1 MKKVVFTD
9 KAPKPIGPYSQA
21 VCIDG
26 LLFISGQIPI
36 DPSTGQLIT
45 EGFENQVRRVL
56 DNIKAI
62 VEASGGTMEDIVKTT
77 VFLRDISKFQV
88 FNEIYA
94 RYFEKDP
101 PARSVV
107 EVRNLPRGVDIEVE
121 AIAKIEKCPMKN
133 YSTL

>member
-121 AIAKIEKCPMKN
+121 AIAKIEKCP
-133 YSTL
+133 

>member
-107 EVRNLPRGVDIEVE
+107 EVRNLPRGIDIEVE
-121 AIAKIEKCPMKN
+121 AIAKIEKCP
-133 YSTL
+133 

>member
-1 MKKVVFTD
+1 
-9 KAPKPIGPYSQA
+9 
-21 VCIDG
+21 
-26 LLFISGQIPI
+26 
-36 DPSTGQLIT
+36 
-45 EGFENQVRRVL
+45 
-56 DNIKAI
+56 
-62 VEASGGTMEDIVKTT
+62 MEDIVKTT